1 MKIAIYQINRER
13 DGKRVMFLDYA
24 RMKKRQGGID
34 SSIYDRVFDGEVPC
48 EELEDVY
55 RMFNLNV
62 PEGFGG
68 RSLSVSDVV
77 EIGGAGRKTYYYCD
91 GFGFRRVSFD
101 SEKAVRK

>member
-13 DGKRVMFLDYA
+13 DGKRVMFLDYE
-24 RMKKRQGGID
+24 RMKKSQGGID
-34 SSIYDRVFDGEVPC
+34 SGIYDRVFDGEVPC
-48 EELEDVY
+48 EGLEDVY

-77 EIGGAGRKTYYYCD
+77 EIDGAGRKTNYYCD